1 MSTILAPETPAA
13 AGRASAAS
21 STDKRPTEYL
31 IVLSLL
37 AFSFMLFQM
46 SVLREIRHTLST
58 LFTLT
63 PFLFSAVIFFIG
75 VGSYMA
81 RRVSTGTR
89 AVLRWSLAV
98 LPVLLLPLFAVTV
111 ALSQYTMD
119 HTSDLFTQVPVIE
132 GQPHTPANYIGAV
145 GRAFVIV
152 AVFGYGPVFLL
163 QGLIFG
169 LYFRE
174 GRDEDTLSRLYAVDL
189 IASGAAALLGGALA
203 PYVTPVGGVVLGSGA
218 LVIALWVA
226 RRYLGLA
233 PWLTAGTT
241 LLAVAMI
248 AGAWAT
254 GAVARLEAPTWLP
267 GRLVFSTWTPYRRID
282 VTERGNTLTVHTDG
296 LPVQFYEKDER
307 IHHDDPRVLE
317 SLLAER
323 DEDVKRVL
331 LIGSGSGADVRVLRH
346 RISRPLE
353 ITAVEMEAGYVR
365 AAQAF
370 PWLWASYRTARIV
383 VEEGRYFLEKTRQI
397 FDMVIYAYID
407 PQSGISKLGIPDA
420 NFLYTDSGIR
430 RAYSR
435 LRPGGYFVLNR
446 VYLVDQ
452 ADEFFAQLCATLQS
466 AGMRRS
472 EVSLYTSA
480 ESSRWGSFGRVG
492 TATVLVRKGGPAP
505 ALSHHLIVPVAWIDG
520 GRPTTDVYPFS
531 LVTDAWFGTLW
542 DYVKSRAT
550 LAAVLVVLA
559 ALILGRIVTS
569 LGHAHFFFLGL
580 ASFLV
585 ESLVL
590 LNSFLLFG
598 NPSLSAALAVGFF
611 LLWGGIGSL
620 LSDRL
625 QAWRGF
631 YLSVPVVVL
640 LYAVTGP
647 LVHAA
652 TMGTSVGLRCVAFA
666 LHLAVIGIAVGAM
679 FPISLRSF
687 SGEAVT
693 SMLFTDLIGCALAP
707 ILFWLLMSMQGIPM
721 VAVVSVVTYGVVA
734 GILAWRG

>member
-1 MSTILAPETPAA
+1 
-13 AGRASAAS
+13 
-21 STDKRPTEYL
+21 
-31 IVLSLL
+31 
-37 AFSFMLFQM
+37 M

-75 VGSYMA
+75 VGSYAA

-89 AVLRWSLAV
+89 PVLRFSLAV
-98 LPVLLLPLFAVTV
+98 LPVVLLPLFAVTV
-111 ALSQYTMD
+111 ALSQLTMD
-119 HTSDLFTQVPVIE
+119 HTSDLFAQAPAIE
-132 GQPHTPANYIGAV
+132 GRTRTGAHYIGAV
-145 GRAFVIV
+145 GRAFITV

-174 GRDEDTLSRLYAVDL
+174 GRDEGTLSRLYAVDL
-189 IASGAAALLGGALA
+189 IASGVAALLGGVLA
-203 PYVTPVGGVVLGSGA
+203 SYVTPVECVLLASGA
-218 LVIALWVA
+218 LVITLWLA
-226 RRYLGLA
+226 RRFLGLA
-233 PWLTAGTT
+233 PWLTAAVT
-241 LLAVAMI
+241 LAALAML
-248 AGAWAT
+248 AGEWAT
-254 GAVARLEAPTWLP
+254 GAVGRLEAPSWLP
-267 GRLVFSTWTPYRRID
+267 GRIAFSAWTPYRRID
-282 VTERGNTLTVHTDG
+282 VTERGNTVTVHTDG

-307 IHHDDPRVLE
+307 VHEADPRIIQVV
-317 SLLAER
+317 LAER
-323 DEDVKRVL
+323 DANVRRVL
-331 LIGSGSGADVRVLRH
+331 LIGSGSGADVRILRD
-346 RISRPLE
+346 RIARPLE

-383 VEEGRYFLEKTRQI
+383 VEEGRYFLEQTRQT

-420 NFLYTDSGIR
+420 NFLYTDTGIR

-435 LRPGGYFVLNR
+435 LDPGGYFVLNR

-452 ADEFFAQLCATLQS
+452 ADEFFAQLCATLRS
-466 AGMRRS
+466 AGMHRS

-480 ESSRWGSFGRVG
+480 ESDPWGSFGRVG

-505 ALSHHLIVPVAWIDG
+505 ALSHRLIVPVAWIDG
-520 GRPTTDVYPFS
+520 GRPTTDGYPFS

-542 DYVKSRAT
+542 DYVRNRAAV
-550 LAAVLVVLA
+550 AAVLAVLA
-559 ALILGRIVTS
+559 GLILGRIASS

-590 LNSFLLFG
+590 LNSFLLVG

-620 LSDRL
+620 MSERL
-625 QAWRGF
+625 QGWRGF
-631 YLSVPVVVL
+631 YAAVPLIVL

-652 TMGTSVGLRCVAFA
+652 TMGTSVGFRCVAFA
-666 LHLAVIGIAVGAM
+666 LHVALVGIAVGAM
-679 FPISLRSF
+679 FPISLRAF
-687 SGEAVT
+687 SGEPVT

-707 ILFWLLMSMQGIPM
+707 ILFWLMMSMQGIPM
-721 VAVVSVVTYGVVA
+721 VALVSVATYGVVA
-734 GILAWRG
+734 AVLMWRR